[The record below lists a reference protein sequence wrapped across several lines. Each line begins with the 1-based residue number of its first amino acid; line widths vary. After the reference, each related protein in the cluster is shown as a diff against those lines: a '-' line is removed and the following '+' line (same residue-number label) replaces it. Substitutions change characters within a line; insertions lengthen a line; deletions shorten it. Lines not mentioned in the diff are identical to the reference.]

1 MFGDVF
7 FSFKFCKYL
16 AYNFKEFFK
25 LAKGEKRPILPQ
37 ILEKKLKHKQPFL
50 LKLHLKKE
58 IIKRKQEMNI
68 LKRGWIFALLSIF
81 LLSCNNDDDN
91 YSLGDFWL
99 TTGTVIKTSDH
110 FYVVNDEGE
119 KLWPSASNVD
129 PQFVEDSM
137 RAIVNYTILGDAT
150 DNPDFDYYVKINSI
164 KKILTKPVFHFTN
177 ETSQAVKD
185 SIGNDAV
192 TITSTWFT
200 GKYLN
205 VQFEYGGGFGYIH
218 YINLVKDDKDPETE
232 NGEIILE
239 LKHNKNGDP
248 STYLYWGI
256 ASFDL
261 TALQV
266 EGESSVDIL
275 VRALGKSG
283 QYEYNKVLTYEYVDP
298 QNQAAG
304 FLSKDFTSTFE

>member
-1 MFGDVF
+1 
-7 FSFKFCKYL
+7 
-16 AYNFKEFFK
+16 
-25 LAKGEKRPILPQ
+25 
-37 ILEKKLKHKQPFL
+37 
-50 LKLHLKKE
+50 
-58 IIKRKQEMNI
+58 MNI
-68 LKRGWIFALLSIF
+68 LKRGWILALVSIF
-81 LLSCNNDDDN
+81 LMSCNNDDDD
-91 YSLGDFWL
+91 YSMGDFWL

-119 KLWPSASNVD
+119 TLWPSATNVD
-129 PQFVEDSM
+129 PQFLEDSM

-164 KKILTKPVFHFTN
+164 KKILTKPVFNFTN

-185 SIGNDAV
+185 SIGSDAV

-248 STYLYWGI
+248 NTYLYWGI

-261 TALQV
+261 TELRI

-275 VRALGKSG
+275 VRALGKTG
-283 QYEYNKVLTYEYVDP
+283 EYEYNQVLTYEYLDP
-298 QNQAAG
+298 ENQTVG
-304 FLSKDFTSTFE
+304 FQSKDFTSIFE